1 MKKIFNP
8 YKILLAV
15 LAFSFFSCDEDPT
28 DALKEIIK
36 EDKGYVP
43 KIARFTMVAPSGTT
57 TVAAGANL
65 NFDLRYWSEGTIKDV
80 QFWLI
85 NGTTETKL
93 SEQAYTPAYSKITRT
108 DSLIYAVQAPALA
121 SGTSFS
127 IQARVANVGLEDYPT
142 RAAVA
147 LRIQ

>member
-1 MKKIFNP
+1 MKKTFNP
-8 YKILLAV
+8 YTIVLAV
-15 LAFSFFSCDEDPT
+15 LAIACFACDEDPS
-28 DALKEIIK
+28 DDLNAIIK

-43 KIARFTMVAPSGTT
+43 KIARFTMVAPAGT

-85 NGTTETKL
+85 NGTTETRIA
-93 SEQAYTPAYSKITRT
+93 EQAYAPAYSKVTRT
-108 DSLIYAVQAPALA
+108 DSLMFTVQAPALA

-127 IQARVANVGLEDYPT
+127 VQARVSNEGLEDYPT
-142 RAAVA
+142 KAAVA